1 MGSDA
6 MTAHNR
12 SGHYFVIYI
21 YLFALS
27 SFIMCMIRP
36 PSQNPEEF
44 EMMNEGIFWGN
55 VALLVLGFIT
65 AACQFLNWCLVK
77 QLN

>member
-1 MGSDA
+1 MGSDIA
-6 MTAHNR
+6 AHNR

-27 SFIMCMIRP
+27 AFMMCMIKP
-36 PSQNPEEF
+36 PSQDPEEF
-44 EMMNEGIFWGN
+44 DTMKEGIFYAN

-65 AACQFLNWCLVK
+65 FSCQFGYYCVSNKLL
-77 QLN
+77 